1 MTNKMLPGLQII
13 EHKKHKDSRGDFC
26 ELWKITND
34 DMRGPIRDGWPF
46 RQLNIATSSKNVLRG
61 MHRQNQF
68 KLVMPVYG
76 RIFDVALNPASGEW
90 FGIELDENKGL
101 LIPPQYAHGYL
112 VLSDTAV
119 VQYVVDRP
127 YNPAEEENFKWND
140 YGIAWPILD
149 PILSKKDSQ

>member
-1 MTNKMLPGLQII
+1 
-13 EHKKHKDSRGDFC
+13 
-26 ELWKITND
+26 
-34 DMRGPIRDGWPF
+34 
-46 RQLNIATSSKNVLRG
+46 